1 MQAQMGTP
9 RNMPA
14 TPHSPPPT
22 RMATITQKPEI
33 PVLLPRILG
42 PRMLPSNCWRARMK
56 RMKYRH
62 LIGLSSRIRKAL
74 GMAPR
79 NSASY
84 TTHQPV
90 WPEEAEAE
98 KTADKP

>member
-1 MQAQMGTP
+1 
-9 RNMPA
+9 
-14 TPHSPPPT
+14 
-22 RMATITQKPEI
+22 MADFFKRHKAVHIWF
-33 PVLLPRILG
+33 LCD

-79 NSASY
+79 KGPKKGMTLVTP
-84 TTHQPV
+84 TTTLTRG
-90 WPEEAEAE
+90 A
-98 KTADKP
+98 